1 MKQTKLMVMAM
12 MAVALMATSCASKK
26 DLQNCQNENKELS
39 SNYQVTK
46 EKLDVLRRRTD
57 SGYEFGVRRPDGRYA
72 ALALLRAEA

>member
-39 SNYQVTK
+39 SNYQATK
-46 EKLDVLRRRTD
+46 EKLAATEASLAAARSSSLLQRAITLSCRTRLTR
-57 SGYEFGVRRPDGRYA
+57 V
-72 ALALLRAEA
+72 

>member
-39 SNYQVTK
+39 SNYQATK
-46 EKLDVLRRRTD
+46 EKLAATEPRSSSLLQRAITLSCRTRLTR
-57 SGYEFGVRRPDGRYA
+57 V
-72 ALALLRAEA
+72 

>member
-39 SNYQVTK
+39 SNYQAAK
-46 EKLDVLRRRTD
+46 EKLAATEANNRYDYTRRRD
-57 SGYEFGVRRPDGRYA
+57 ICQARFYNFLPDFA
-72 ALALLRAEA
+72 